1 MTMHQDGRKIA
12 EIRRIIEETYRAFGQ
27 PTDAPVPPED
37 L

>member
-1 MTMHQDGRKIA
+1 MTMHQEGRKIS

-27 PTDAPVPPED
+27 PTDTSLPPDD